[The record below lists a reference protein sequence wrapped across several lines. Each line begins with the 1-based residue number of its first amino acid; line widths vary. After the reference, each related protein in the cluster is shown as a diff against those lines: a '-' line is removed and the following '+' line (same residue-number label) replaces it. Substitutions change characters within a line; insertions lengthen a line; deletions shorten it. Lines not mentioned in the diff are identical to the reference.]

1 MLLCLCL
8 LLEDKQRFKSGEF
21 DESIISVFNILFES
35 VLFRFDFVLYKYYF
49 LFRTILLQL
58 QVIIFQERIIVRLS
72 LGAKE
77 RELGADSGLKYE
89 IWDKNMSPPK
99 SGTWHGPRH
108 QQHGRASLQDT
119 LLLLLL
125 HGHATY

>member
-58 QVIIFQERIIVRLS
+58 QVIIFQEQISDRLS

-77 RELGADSGLKYE
+77 RGLGADSG
-89 IWDKNMSPPK
+89 
-99 SGTWHGPRH
+99 
-108 QQHGRASLQDT
+108 
-119 LLLLLL
+119 
-125 HGHATY
+125 